1 MRSNVTLHPMGML
14 LSLSLYLSVEEKFMR
29 IITGR
34 ARGLKLKTPAGLS
47 TRPTSDRVKES
58 LFSILSG
65 LINFADVEAVLDIFA
80 GTGALG
86 LESIS
91 RGASSAT
98 FIDTTTTDI
107 IRDNLTRA
115 KFTGCKIMRGDFERI
130 LRRLGSQFDL
140 IFSDPPYSTGLAQK
154 SLELV
159 EDLGLLNA
167 GGLMI
172 IEHGTEEILE
182 SDFELIRRITYGH
195 TTAITIFKREKAT

>member
-1 MRSNVTLHPMGML
+1 
-14 LSLSLYLSVEEKFMR
+14 MR

-34 ARGLKLKTPAGLS
+34 AKGLRLKTPTGLA

-65 LINFADVEAVLDIFA
+65 LIDFAEVDSVLDIFA

-86 LESIS
+86 LEAIS

-98 FIDTTTTDI
+98 FIDTTTADI

-115 KFTGCKIMRGDFERI
+115 RFTSCRIVRGDFERI
-130 LRRLGSQFDL
+130 LRKLSSSFDL

-159 EDLGLLNA
+159 AELNLLNA
-167 GGLMI
+167 GGLMVV
-172 IEHGTEEILE
+172 EHGAQETLTSNLE
-182 SDFELIRRITYGH
+182 LVRRINYGH
-195 TTAITIFKREKAT
+195 TTAITILKENST